1 MRAVCDI
8 RLQKTD
14 THITRITEGSN
25 LIDYLVDVRTPT
37 SDLTTMKLHMNSS
50 TSDVKSIYMCMDV
63 KDFYLSNQ
71 MEKDKYIMIQLSI
84 IPQEFVEKYNLT
96 EKPHNV

>member
-1 MRAVCDI
+1 MASATEAELGRLFDNCQKAMSMR
-8 RLQKTD
+8 
-14 THITRITEGSN
+14 
-25 LIDYLVDVRTPT
+25 
-37 SDLTTMKLHMNSS
+37 TTLSE
-50 TSDVKSIYMCMDV
+50 MCMDV

-96 EKPHNV
+96 EKSHNGYTRR